1 MSKITQYISSIGTD
15 KYMHFLVCEVLAW
28 LIARVLRLCGVD
40 QWAAMAVGFGV
51 AVALPSNPYD
61 GQLFIVIQRGARL
74 NFTSNK
80 PVRFGGSTSD
90 SPYSDSAGQWSLF
103 LYDGGSWNST
113 FARGRL
119 F

>member
-51 AVALPSNPYD
+51 AVAVGVSKE
-61 GQLFIVIQRGARL
+61 LFIVIQRGARL
-74 NFTSNK
+74 NFTSSK
-80 PVRFGGSTSD
+80 PVRFGGSTSY
-90 SPYSDSAGQWSLF
+90 SAYSDSAGQWSLF